1 MSETLGVLAHRG
13 GLVVDRPELSVG
25 VVHAVSRPTGLELEL
40 IARRPLDSRSA
51 AERQADIRAGRDA
64 RPSAP
69 RRLLPQVD
77 EGTNLRVGW
86 LDRDG
91 RAHWEYGSLSSSSG
105 DHFEGVNGPS
115 LRTVLRFPPMFD
127 NMSIVLA
134 WPEIGFP
141 ETVVDLP
148 LPDRSSVER
157 NTVSIWDAP
166 LDARRAPDGLSHR
179 VAVFPPTELAVEAG
193 RVVAEPRVL
202 SRHEHAVVVLNR
214 LTAVG
219 DALSLEILAVA
230 KEEEADA
237 ALASVLPTSRYW
249 PADSDDP
256 GQIRR
261 RGPGASVAVVDER
274 GAMWIQPY
282 RSEATGGGSTFRAT
296 AEFAVTRPDHGIL
309 DLVAGWQIAGL
320 ADMRSEI
327 PLDGQ

>member
-77 EGTNLRVGW
+77 EGTDLRVGW

-141 ETVVDLP
+141 ENGRRFTPAGPLECRAQHGLDLGCAAGCTA
-148 LPDRSSVER
+148 RTGRTESSCGGVPAHGVGR
-157 NTVSIWDAP
+157 RGG
-166 LDARRAPDGLSHR
+166 ARR
-179 VAVFPPTELAVEAG
+179 G
-193 RVVAEPRVL
+193 RA
-202 SRHEHAVVVLNR
+202 
-214 LTAVG
+214 
-219 DALSLEILAVA
+219 
-230 KEEEADA
+230 
-237 ALASVLPTSRYW
+237 
-249 PADSDDP
+249 
-256 GQIRR
+256 
-261 RGPGASVAVVDER
+261 RGC
-274 GAMWIQPY
+274 
-282 RSEATGGGSTFRAT
+282 
-296 AEFAVTRPDHGIL
+296 
-309 DLVAGWQIAGL
+309 
-320 ADMRSEI
+320 
-327 PLDGQ
+327 